1 MKNILVVTYSQ
12 SGQLNSIVDNVL
24 KSLNDSSN
32 IYREYLKP
40 KPEFPFPWGGSSFW
54 DAMPESVEM
63 IPSKNETLEFDTT
76 IDYDLIILGYPIW
89 FLSPPIPLTTFLK
102 STEAKKVM
110 NGKPIVTI
118 IGSRNMWVGAQE
130 NIKTMISD
138 NGGKLVGNI
147 SLRDRHHNLPSV
159 VTIIYWMITGKK
171 DNLWGIFPKPGISD
185 KDIEE
190 ADRFGPTI
198 LNSLETNNFKVLQEN
213 LLQQRSV
220 EIVASI
226 LSIEKKGKKIFK
238 IWSKFIRK
246 KGGPENPARETRLI
260 MFKWYL
266 LFVIFI
272 ISPIVT
278 LFFYLTYPLFHFKI
292 KRDINYYKGV
302 NLIK

>member
-171 DNLWGIFPKPGISD
+171 DNLWGVFPKPGISD